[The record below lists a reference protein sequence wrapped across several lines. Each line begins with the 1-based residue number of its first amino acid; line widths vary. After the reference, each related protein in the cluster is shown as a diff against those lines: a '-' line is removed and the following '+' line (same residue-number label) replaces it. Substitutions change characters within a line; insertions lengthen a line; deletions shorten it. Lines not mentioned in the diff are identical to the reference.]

1 MVPVHLGREIVLN
14 ATHLR
19 PMEPVTMLTPVKDEV
34 LKVGDLAH
42 EARRFRTVVW
52 SFQRNMELLFRDSG
66 LAAEVDFTA
75 LADAFS
81 AWRMAFDESKHLAE
95 ANRQD
100 FVIYSAGLMLK
111 ELIKAAPLKA
121 TAVTGAGLPA
131 LPHGIDH
138 RLARWPEGYAYTS
151 FCLSVAQA
159 ILKELGDTEPA
170 AAKAADDPRFWDSF
184 RENALEDPAT
194 AIAFFD
200 IVCGAE
206 PNWQA
211 PAVPWLRKALGVN
224 QLDAP
229 RKT

>member
-1 MVPVHLGREIVLN
+1 MN
-14 ATHLR
+14 APQLA
-19 PMEPVTMLTPVKDEV
+19 PIECIAMLTPVKDDV
-34 LKVGDLAH
+34 LKVDDLAH

-66 LAAEVDFTA
+66 IAAEVDFTA

-81 AWRMAFDESKHLAE
+81 AWRMAFDESKHLAG

-121 TAVTGAGLPA
+121 TAQPGSGLPA
-131 LPHGIDH
+131 LPGGIDH

-159 ILKELGDTEPA
+159 ILKEMGDAEPA

-211 PAVPWLRKALGVN
+211 PAIPWLRKALGAR
-224 QLDAP
+224 QLEPPQKA
-229 RKT
+229 